1 MFTGIIEE
9 IGIIQEIIKGEKSS
23 VISIK
28 ASKILEETIL
38 GDSICVNGVCLTVTK
53 MTKDTFEADVMAET
67 LRKSNIGKLSIG
79 SKVNLERALKLEG
92 RFGGHIVSGHID
104 GVGEIISLIKEDN
117 ATWVTV
123 KTSKDILKYI
133 VMKGSIAID
142 GISLTV
148 AYIDNEVFKVS
159 IIPHTG
165 GETTLLH
172 KKNGET
178 VNLEC
183 DVIGKYIEKFM
194 RLKEESGQIK
204 KQLLDYDFFK
214 DWTIKKQTDSSLSIE
229 SPTSFIKEISTLTKQ
244 NNKYIL
250 SIDIPKNMLDTSEL
264 NHYKNTLQ
272 LLNSSNA
279 TCSFKITMP
288 GTIISSNVGKYQQ
301 NVVTINLFELFI
313 EEKALSFHI
322 ISKKENNHLL
332 LYFIT
337 LIILLVL
344 IIILI
349 FIKKRQ
355 KD

>member
-9 IGIIQEIIKGEKSS
+9 IGIIQKIIKGEKSS

-104 GVGEIISLIKEDN
+104 GVGEIMKLIKEDN
-117 ATWVTV
+117 AIWVTV

-204 KQLLDYDFFK
+204 KQLLDETF
-214 DWTIKKQTDSSLSIE
+214 LRE
-229 SPTSFIKEISTLTKQ
+229 NGFI
-244 NNKYIL
+244 
-250 SIDIPKNMLDTSEL
+250 
-264 NHYKNTLQ
+264 
-272 LLNSSNA
+272 
-279 TCSFKITMP
+279 
-288 GTIISSNVGKYQQ
+288 
-301 NVVTINLFELFI
+301 
-313 EEKALSFHI
+313 
-322 ISKKENNHLL
+322 
-332 LYFIT
+332 
-337 LIILLVL
+337 
-344 IIILI
+344 
-349 FIKKRQ
+349 
-355 KD
+355 